1 MTDTAMDLH
10 KINDGYAVSAQI
22 QPEDAAGLAK
32 AGFVAVIC
40 NRPDGEEPGQPTAA
54 EISDACRDAGLGF
67 HHVPVTGGYLTAESV
82 LLHKSIIESADG
94 PVLGYCRSGQRS
106 AMIYESG
113 LS

>member
-1 MTDTAMDLH
+1 MTDTAMEIFNL
-10 KINDGYAVSAQI
+10 NDGYAVSAQI
-22 QPEDAAGLAK
+22 QPTDVAALAD

-40 NRPDGEEPGQPTAA
+40 NRPDGEEPGQPTA
-54 EISDACRDAGLGF
+54 EEVRNACREADIAF
-67 HHVPVTGGYLTAESV
+67 HHVPVTGGYLTPESV

-113 LS
+113 IS

>member
-1 MTDTAMDLH
+1 MTDTAMEFFKL
-10 KINDGYAVSAQI
+10 NDGYAVSAQI
-22 QPEDAAGLAK
+22 QADDVAALAE

-40 NRPDGEEPGQPTAA
+40 NRPDDEEAGQPTAA
-54 EISDACRDAGLGF
+54 EIGEACHKAGIAF
-67 HHVPVTGGYLTAESV
+67 HHVPVTGGYLTAEAV

-113 LS
+113 IS